1 MHAAPRWFTP
11 VAVAAL
17 LWNLL
22 GCVAFIADLRLTPDD
37 IAHLSAAQ
45 QVLYQARAGWAIA
58 ATGIAVIGGALGSL
72 GLLMRRRWASG
83 LLIASLL
90 GVLVQDIGL
99 WMVLESVRAAGSVS
113 LLLQG
118 MVLLVAMALVPLA
131 GFARARG
138 WTA

>member
-22 GCVAFIADLRLTPDD
+22 GCVAFIGDLRLTPDD
-37 IAHLSAAQ
+37 IARLPEAQ
-45 QVLYQARAGWAIA
+45 QALYHARAGWAVA

-99 WMVLESVRAAGSVS
+99 LMVLESVRAAGSLV

-118 MVLLVAMALVPLA
+118 IVLLVAIALVLLA
-131 GFARARG
+131 GVAKARS
-138 WTA
+138 WIV